1 MAETVHFST
10 QEMMLN
16 PQRLKR
22 PSFNPPINPIKKRS
36 RSEEELEATR
46 TQSPPAPQTEPQ
58 LVVATSAI
66 DFEDFTLADATT
78 FGPFLENKDKLF
90 KVLGHKF
97 GIEEITFNPPFLFV
111 RSGETPPPV
120 EERPFSIAGCV
131 AVWLGPKDVMP
142 EVHPGTLGEMDDREN
157 FAEVD
162 EELSKEL
169 VPGQMPD
176 PHVLFDAIRGP
187 FPDAIAV
194 TMIYDT
200 IVVEFEEVDAA
211 VWLERCLSLPMA
223 FKNLDFGL
231 QYSNGPLANTEC
243 KCLTRPLPLP
253 QKLDALVADDTDYV
267 KDKGYFCPGTMLG
280 STEGSTIT
288 SGIEV
293 QKGNET
299 RVLAALHAWDDE
311 SRKKKNLGGAGD
323 LVVLQGKTRVGYL
336 DQRIDDTNMAL
347 IKVDDDV
354 KFKNQFLDIDC
365 VPQKLVRSTNISFK
379 DTFYIDSFVTG
390 RQHLRGAGVRAYR
403 TGVRGRDIIKGNGT
417 AEGGPPPDTYVVVGQ
432 NEPTTLS
439 AKPTGLEGD
448 NVSLV
453 RVFATNAPEILHR
466 PVIRAGICGSVIVRN
481 LSGAQKVLDK
491 GEICGVM
498 HWADLAK
505 YESDSKLYCFADVMD
520 PLIDVG
526 WECVVDS
533 IRA

>member
-22 PSFNPPINPIKKRS
+22 PSLNPPMNPIKKRS
-36 RSEEELEATR
+36 RSEEEPEATQ
-46 TQSPPAPQTEPQ
+46 TQSPPPAPQAELQ

-66 DFEDFTLADATT
+66 DFEDFTLAGATT
-78 FGPFLENKDKLF
+78 FGPFIVNKDKLF

-243 KCLTRPLPLP
+243 KCLTKPLPLP
-253 QKLDALVADDTDYV
+253 QNLDALVADDTDYV

-311 SRKKKNLGGAGD
+311 SRKNNDLGGAGD
-323 LVVLQGKTRVGYL
+323 FVVLQGKTRVGYL

-354 KFKNQFLDIDC
+354 KFRNQFLDIDC

-417 AEGGPPPDTYVVVGQ
+417 TEGGPPPDTYVVVGQ
-432 NEPTTLS
+432 
-439 AKPTGLEGD
+439 G
-448 NVSLV
+448 
-453 RVFATNAPEILHR
+453 VFATNAPEILHR

-520 PLIDVG
+520 PLIDAG